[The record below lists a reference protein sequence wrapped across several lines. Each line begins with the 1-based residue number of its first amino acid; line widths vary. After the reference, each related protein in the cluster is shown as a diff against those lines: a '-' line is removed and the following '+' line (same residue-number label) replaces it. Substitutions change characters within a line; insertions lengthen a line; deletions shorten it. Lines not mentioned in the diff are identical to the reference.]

1 MQAVREERLRHKLPS
16 KAKVYEEL
24 AKEFNDRRFASVSG
38 GFYTTAIT
46 GGGIKTKITRILDG
60 FKRALVVKRKADDGE
75 GPNNLKAVLTKHCK
89 YFFQLEK
96 FWGDDCNA
104 LAPLF
109 IDPTTDDRLGP
120 LPAKDFVTDAPRV
133 VEVGCDGDDGDS
145 GIKEELSSNA
155 AEDPIGWSDLE
166 KDDDEPL
173 QRSRPAASTPRA
185 TPVRE
190 RSDNIDS
197 TCDTRSRAF
206 RRYTISYTPSSKDN
220 IDSTC
225 DTRSRA
231 FRRCIIRHTSH
242 SKDNPT
248 SYPPFSRAI
257 GRVGKYDR
265 HNALVE

>member
-1 MQAVREERLRHKLPS
+1 MATEDRAPPSAQSSAKRKTTSSPTPPPLPQAKRWAVPDSTAFEVGSEREIWLVNRMQDADVYLPMQAVREERLRHKLPS

-133 VEVGCDGDDGDS
+133 VEVGCDSDDGDS

-173 QRSRPAASTPRA
+173 QRSRRAASTPRA

-190 RSDNIDS
+190 
-197 TCDTRSRAF
+197 
-206 RRYTISYTPSSKDN
+206 
-220 IDSTC
+220 
-225 DTRSRA
+225 
-231 FRRCIIRHTSH
+231 H
-242 SKDNPT
+242 SQQGQ
-248 SYPPFSRAI
+248 YRLH
-257 GRVGKYDR
+257 V
-265 HNALVE
+265 